1 MEAVV
6 LGAITR
12 GVNGTTAA
20 VFGAVTLG
28 IVALAGTIVAF
39 PSHLGGE
46 IAVAVIIPHVVILGG
61 LALVVL
67 VSVAWIV
74 NETGGTVSLKDQKRQ
89 LKLSDDD

>member
-46 IAVAVIIPHVVILGG
+46 IAVAEIIPHVVILGG

-67 VSVAWIV
+67 VSVTWIV